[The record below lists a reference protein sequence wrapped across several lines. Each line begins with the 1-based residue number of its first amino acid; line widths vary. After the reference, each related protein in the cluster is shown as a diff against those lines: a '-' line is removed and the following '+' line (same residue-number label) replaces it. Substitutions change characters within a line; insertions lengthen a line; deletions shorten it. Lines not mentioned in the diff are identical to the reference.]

1 VKCFYVVLA
10 LARFIYLFL
19 KKHMDSI
26 NRQQEEENRKD
37 LSNIEAIEKIRELV
51 NASKTCFFCT
61 RASMSGPLATR
72 PMAVQKVDD
81 EGMLWFLSA
90 TDSHKNAEIAIDPTV
105 QLFFQGNDYSEF
117 LTLTGK
123 AVITTNKGM
132 IKALWKPILKVWF
145 TDGVDD
151 PRISVI
157 AFTPQEGYYWDNK
170 NGNVVAF
177 IKQIAGAAMGKTL
190 DDSIE
195 GTIKI

>member
-1 VKCFYVVLA
+1 
-10 LARFIYLFL
+10 
-19 KKHMDSI
+19 MDSI

-37 LSNIEAIEKIRELV
+37 LSNVEAIEKIKELV
-51 NASKTCFFCT
+51 DASKTCFFCT

-90 TDSHKNAEIAIDPTV
+90 TDSHKNAEIALDPTV

-123 AVITTNKGM
+123 AVITTNKAM
-132 IKALWKPILKVWF
+132 IKALWEPMLKVWF
-145 TDGVDD
+145 TEGVDD

-177 IKQIAGAAMGKTL
+177 IKQIAGAAMGKTI

-195 GTIKI
+195 GNINI

>member
-1 VKCFYVVLA
+1 
-10 LARFIYLFL
+10 
-19 KKHMDSI
+19 MDSI

-37 LSNIEAIEKIRELV
+37 LSNTEAIEKIKELV
-51 NASKTCFFCT
+51 DASKTCFFCT

-72 PMAVQKVDD
+72 PMAVQKADD

-90 TDSHKNAEIAIDPTV
+90 TDSHKNAEIALDPTV

-123 AVITTNKGM
+123 AVITTNKAM
-132 IKALWKPILKVWF
+132 IKALWEPMLKVWF
-145 TDGVDD
+145 TEGVDD

-177 IKQIAGAAMGKTL
+177 IKQIAGAAMGKTI

-195 GTIKI
+195 GNINI